1 MKKNSS
7 ILLLLF
13 TGVLMGA
20 LDISIVGP
28 AIPSIE
34 KTIRISER
42 DLSWIFSIYVLF
54 NLVGISLMA
63 RLSDYFGRRWIYILA
78 VGIFGAGSLLV
89 SLSHDSTLLLVG
101 RAVQGFG
108 SSGIFPVA
116 LAVIGD
122 LFPVEKRGRALG
134 LIGAVFG
141 LAFIMGP
148 FIAGFM
154 LMWFDWNA
162 LFLVNIPVAIL
173 LILFSFFLLPSKPAG
188 KKVNFDWEGIIILG
202 VILAAFTLAINLLD
216 TDRLAESL
224 FSWPVLPLLTI
235 SILLIPILYL
245 LEYKQQQPVFNFR
258 LFNSRQIR
266 LVGFIAFGLGLF
278 QSSIVFLPTLAVGF
292 FSVDPS
298 RASFMLLPVV
308 AATAVGSPVF
318 GRIVDRIGS
327 RIIVLAGLFLAGTAL
342 LLLGFLQKSTLYF
355 YIAEGLLGLGLAM
368 RASLN
373 YIMLNEAGP
382 EERAST
388 QGVLL
393 IFISMGQ
400 LAGAA
405 MIGAV
410 TSSVFGIIK
419 GFNYSFLLMT
429 VLAFLL
435 FIVAFFLKKRSA
447 ERMRGD
453 T

>member
-1 MKKNSS
+1 
-7 ILLLLF
+7 
-13 TGVLMGA
+13 
-20 LDISIVGP
+20 
-28 AIPSIE
+28 
-34 KTIRISER
+34 
-42 DLSWIFSIYVLF
+42 
-54 NLVGISLMA
+54 
-63 RLSDYFGRRWIYILA
+63 
-78 VGIFGAGSLLV
+78 
-89 SLSHDSTLLLVG
+89 
-101 RAVQGFG
+101 
-108 SSGIFPVA
+108 
-116 LAVIGD
+116 
-122 LFPVEKRGRALG
+122 
-134 LIGAVFG
+134 
-141 LAFIMGP
+141 
-148 FIAGFM
+148 
-154 LMWFDWNA
+154 
-162 LFLVNIPVAIL
+162 
-173 LILFSFFLLPSKPAG
+173 
-188 KKVNFDWEGIIILG
+188 
-202 VILAAFTLAINLLD
+202 
-216 TDRLAESL
+216 
-224 FSWPVLPLLTI
+224 
-235 SILLIPILYL
+235 
-245 LEYKQQQPVFNFR
+245 
-258 LFNSRQIR
+258 
-266 LVGFIAFGLGLF
+266 
-278 QSSIVFLPTLAVGF
+278 
-292 FSVDPS
+292 
-298 RASFMLLPVV
+298 
-308 AATAVGSPVF
+308 
-318 GRIVDRIGS
+318 VDRIGS